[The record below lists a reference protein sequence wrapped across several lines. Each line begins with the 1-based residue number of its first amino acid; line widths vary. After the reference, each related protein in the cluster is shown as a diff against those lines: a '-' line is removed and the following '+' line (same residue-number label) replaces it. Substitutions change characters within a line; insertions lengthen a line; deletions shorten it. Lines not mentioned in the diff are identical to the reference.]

1 MLPLSC
7 LTMVSLSQALKPR
20 TTTAKLIAT
29 ALAALVLGG
38 LAVGSTW
45 SAFNH
50 LSSNPGNSLEAG
62 PVDIGDDDGGS
73 AMFDSLTNVKPGDS
87 FNRCIVVTYSGS
99 LPASVRLHGTT
110 GGTGLDQYLT
120 LTVTRG
126 TKSSG
131 FSGCGDFTAD
141 GTTYISGKPAGV
153 IYDGTLAGYP
163 DSSSAGIVD
172 PVAGSPESWTES
184 ESHAYR
190 FEVTVQNDSAAQGKS
205 ATQTFRWQAQ
215 NE

>member
-1 MLPLSC
+1 
-7 LTMVSLSQALKPR
+7 MVSLTQALKPR

-29 ALAALVLGG
+29 AMAVLVLGG

-50 LSSNPGNSLEAG
+50 LSSNPGNSFEAG
-62 PVDIGDDDGGS
+62 TVTLGDDDGGS
-73 AMFDSLTNVKPGDS
+73 AMFDALTNLKPGDS
-87 FNRCIVVTYSGS
+87 STRCIVVTYSGS

-110 GGTGLDQYLT
+110 GGTGLDSYLN

-131 FSGCGDFTAD
+131 FSGCGDFNAD

-153 IYDGTLAGYP
+153 VYDGTLAGYP
-163 DSSSAGIVD
+163 DSSAAGIVD
-172 PVAGSPESWTES
+172 PVAGSPESWTNN

-190 FEVTVQNDSAAQGKS
+190 FQVTVQNDAAAAGKT
-205 ATQTFRWQAQ
+205 ATQVFRWEAQ

>member
-1 MLPLSC
+1 M
-7 LTMVSLSQALKPR
+7 TLSQALRPR
-20 TTTAKLIAT
+20 TTAAKLIAT
-29 ALAALVLGG
+29 AVAALVLGG
-38 LAVGSTW
+38 LAAGSTW

-50 LSSNPGNSLEAG
+50 LSSNPGNSFEAG
-62 PVDIGDDDGGS
+62 TVTISDDDGGS
-73 AMFDSLTNVKPGDS
+73 AMFDSLTNLKPNDS
-87 FNRCIVVTYSGS
+87 FTRCIVASYSGS

-120 LTVTRG
+120 LRITRG

-141 GTTYISGKPAGV
+141 GATYISGKPAGV
-153 IYDGTLAGYP
+153 VYDGTLAGYP
-163 DSSSAGIVD
+163 DSSGTGIVD
-172 PVAGSPESWTES
+172 PVAGSPESWTTN

-190 FEVTVQNDSAAQGKS
+190 FEITVQNAAAAAGKT
-205 ATQTFRWQAQ
+205 ATQVFRWEAQ

>member
-1 MLPLSC
+1 MPALSE
-7 LTMVSLSQALKPR
+7 LKPR
-20 TTTAKLIAT
+20 TTSAKLIVT
-29 ALAALVLGG
+29 ALAAIVLGG

-50 LSSNPGNSLEAG
+50 LSSNPDNSYTAG
-62 PVDIGDDDGGS
+62 TVTLGDDDAGS
-73 AMFDSLTNVKPGDS
+73 AMFNSLTNLKPADS
-87 FNRCIVVTYSGS
+87 FTRCIVVTYSGS

-110 GGTGLDQYLT
+110 GGTGLDEYLS

-126 TKSSG
+126 TKSTA
-131 FSGCGDFTAD
+131 FSGCGDFAAD

-153 IYDGTLAGYP
+153 VYDGTLAGYP
-163 DSSSAGIVD
+163 DSSAEAIVD
-172 PVAGSPESWTES
+172 PVAGSPETWTES

-190 FEVTVQNDSAAQGKS
+190 FEITVQNNTAAQGKT
-205 ATQTFRWQAQ
+205 ATQVFRWEAQ